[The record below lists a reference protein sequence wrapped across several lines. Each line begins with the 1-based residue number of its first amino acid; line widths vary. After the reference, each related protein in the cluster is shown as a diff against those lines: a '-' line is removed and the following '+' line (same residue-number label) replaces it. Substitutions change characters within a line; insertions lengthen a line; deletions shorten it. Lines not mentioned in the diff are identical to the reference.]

1 MTEIQD
7 PIDPEPIRAELK
19 NATISFFFDQRQR
32 QRVAIKG
39 DRLLV
44 GMRGAF
50 DRDVRAA
57 GKLWTVDVG
66 NHDKIL
72 DLRFTI
78 ANWQR
83 AIAKNTERSFHR
95 NCPTVWRE
103 FFAQSS
109 S

>member
-7 PIDPEPIRAELK
+7 LINPEPIRPELK

-32 QRVAIKG
+32 ERVAIKG
-39 DRLLV
+39 DGLLV

-57 GKLWTVDVG
+57 GKLWAVNVG

-78 ANWQR
+78 AGVSQKR
-83 AIAKNTERSFHR
+83 
-95 NCPTVWRE
+95 PTAWRE
-103 FFAQSS
+103 LFGRRSS
-109 S
+109 PFPPPRPRL